1 MNRQSTG
8 RGTAVIH
15 PDFTA
20 ALRTRAD
27 ATHTTTC
34 SIRHTGGVVGSF
46 NEATG
51 KKDVIPFAPHFVGAC
66 LVERLPASETDPVA
80 GDEQV
85 PTLTYTVAVG
95 AEDALS
101 TVTGDLVTF
110 TAVDDNGDGTLVGK
124 VMTVDSIDRD
134 SITAER
140 VFRCSENQS

>member
-1 MNRQSTG
+1 MKRQSTG

-15 PDFTA
+15 RDFTD

-27 ATHTTTC
+27 ATHTSTC
-34 SIRHTGGVVGSF
+34 SIRHLGGTAGAF

-51 KKDVIPFAPHFVGAC
+51 KKDLIPFPAHFTGAC

-85 PTLTYTVAVG
+85 PTLTFTVAVG
-95 AEDALS
+95 AEDAPA
-101 TVTGDLVTF
+101 TVTGDLILV
-110 TAVDDNGDGTLVGK
+110 TAVDGNGDLSLVGK
-124 VMTVDSIDRD
+124 TLTVDSIDRD